1 MKARDVIR
9 AMLSDAA
16 RMLPVAAL
24 ACLALFALTPATAM
38 AVANAIRT
46 PANYNTNAIPRGDDT
61 YSSVVALPLNMNWN
75 GTTYSN
81 IYINMNG
88 NCTFGNFFT
97 AYDPTTSMATTNRD
111 MLAPFWADVDTT
123 NPGSAQVTYSNIT
136 AGNIPQVDGHNAF
149 IVNWI
154 NVPRYNAQTTPLD
167 SFQLILIDRSDTG
180 AGNFDIEYN
189 YNTINWDRGATASNS
204 YARAGWA
211 RAGNTGYEITG
222 GNTSSAYLDTGAN
235 ALIDGSL
242 NSGGVPGRYVWNVRN
257 GVPPNSPPIVNL
269 AFETKTLEANGP
281 TGYTGYSGAADATAS
296 DPDGTV
302 TSFVRS
308 PAAGS
313 ALPFGPT
320 TITWTATD
328 NDGAVSVDTQAITVA
343 DTTPPTL
350 PTLSSPSHPL
360 LSTWYKTPNVTLNW
374 TNSTDSGSGMAG
386 YSFGPTPNVAGLP
399 DTTADAYTA
408 GSVTNAVLENETF
421 ATATWPADWA
431 KGGANPA
438 QLTLTNVAA
447 RTHGTYAAQITA
459 AVNNTRVTAQFT
471 KTFDLSGYS
480 SATLSWWDN
489 LVGTAGGDYLLVDY
503 SLNGGTSW
511 TVLRNDVTN
520 GTVPWQLRSFALPTG
535 PTASAVMVRFSG
547 SVNRTTEYVGFD
559 DINLATVTTVLNS
572 AVSTPG
578 DGRWYFN
585 IRAGDVANNWTA
597 TASSL
602 GPIWIDTTAPST
614 TSNVPVPWQK
624 TSPFSVTLTRTD
636 ALSGVASTRY
646 QIDGAASVAYSVP
659 FNVSGDGTHTVSYWS
674 VDTAGNTETS
684 HTDTLRIDTG
694 LPTVPTGVN
703 ASAMSTS
710 SVETSWT
717 PSTDA
722 VSGVASYGVYRD
734 GVLIATVASP
744 TYADTGLNAGQTY
757 VYRIVAYD
765 AAGNV
770 SAQSAPASVTTP
782 VAAIWMN
789 ISTTSINFGGVAPAL
804 PVTITS
810 ATTVSV
816 NGIGPFPY
824 DLTCA
829 APDFSNVSTAAVTP
843 YMPIGSLSFVT
854 KGYKAVAQRSFTNAS
869 LTVDS
874 SVGANFVWKHD
885 YIFDYIMNA
894 PWITDPGTYQTSI
907 VYTAVAR

>member
-1 MKARDVIR
+1 MKAHGVTRSV
-9 AMLSDAA
+9 LSYAT
-16 RMLPVAAL
+16 RVLPVVAL
-24 ACLALFALTPATAM
+24 ACLGFLVLTPNTAM

-46 PANYNTNAIPRGDDT
+46 PVNYNSNVIPRGDDT

-123 NPGSAQVTYSNIT
+123 NLGSAQMTYSNIT
-136 AGNIPQVDGHNAF
+136 AGNVPQVNGHNAF

-154 NVPRYNAQTTPLD
+154 NVPRYNAQTTPLN

-180 AGNFDIEYN
+180 AGNFDIEYD
-189 YNTINWDRGATASNS
+189 YNTITWDRGTTASNS

-211 RAGNTGYEITG
+211 RAGNVGYEITG
-222 GNTSSAYLDTGAN
+222 GNNTGQYLDTGAN

-242 NSGGVPGRYVWNVRN
+242 NSGGVLGRYVWNVRN
-257 GVPPNSPPIVNL
+257 GVPPNSPPIINVG
-269 AFETKTLEANGP
+269 FETKTLEANGP

-296 DPDGTV
+296 DPDGSV
-302 TSFVRS
+302 ASFVRS

-328 NDGAVSVDTQAITVA
+328 NNGAVSIETQVITVV

-350 PTLSSPSHPL
+350 PTLSSPSHPS
-360 LSTWYKTPNVTLNW
+360 LSTWYKTPAVTLNW
-374 TNSTDSGSGMAG
+374 TFSTDSGSGVDG
-386 YSFGPTPNVAGLP
+386 YSFGWTPNAAGLP
-399 DTTADAYTA
+399 DTTDDAYTA
-408 GSVTNAVLENETF
+408 GSVSNAVLENQTF
-421 ATATWPADWA
+421 ATVTWPVDWA
-431 KGGANPA
+431 KGGTDPTYLVAN
-438 QLTLTNVAA
+438 NAA
-447 RTHGTYAAQITA
+447 GRNHGTYAAEIYTA
-459 AVNNTRVTAQFT
+459 ANNTRRTAQFT
-471 KTFDLSGYS
+471 KTFNLSGYS
-480 SATLSWWDN
+480 SATLSWWDY
-489 LVGTAGGDYLLVDY
+489 LVGTAGGDYLMVDY

-520 GTVPWQLRSFALPTG
+520 GTVPWQVRSYPLPTG

-547 SVNRTTEYVGFD
+547 SINRTTEFVCFD
-559 DINLATVTTVLNS
+559 DINLATVTTVPNS
-572 AVSTPG
+572 TVSTPG

-585 IRAGDVANNWTA
+585 IRAGDVAGNWTP

-602 GPIWIDTTAPST
+602 GPIWIDTTPPST

-646 QIDGAASVAYSVP
+646 IVDGGANTLYAGP
-659 FNVSGDGTHTVSYWS
+659 FNVSGDGTHTVNYWS
-674 VDTAGNTETS
+674 IDTATNTETS

-694 LPTVPTGVN
+694 PPTVPTGVN

-722 VSGVASYGVYRD
+722 ISGVVNYGVYRD
-734 GVLIATVASP
+734 GVLVATVPSP
-744 TYADTGLNAGQTY
+744 TFQDFGLNPGQTY

-770 SAQSAPASVTTP
+770 SAQSAAASVTTP

-789 ISTTSINFGGVAPAL
+789 ISIPTVNFGGVSPAL

-824 DLTCA
+824 DLSCA
-829 APDFSNVSTAAVTP
+829 APDFSNVSTASVTP
-843 YMPIGSLSFVT
+843 FMPIGTLSFVT
-854 KGYKAVAQRSFTNAS
+854 KGYKAVAQRVFTNAS
-869 LTVDS
+869 LMIDS
-874 SVGANFVWKHD
+874 SAGSNFVWKHD
-885 YIFDYIMNA
+885 YVFDYIMNA
-894 PWITDPGTYQTSI
+894 PWTTDPGTYQTTI
-907 VYTAVAR
+907 VYTAVAH